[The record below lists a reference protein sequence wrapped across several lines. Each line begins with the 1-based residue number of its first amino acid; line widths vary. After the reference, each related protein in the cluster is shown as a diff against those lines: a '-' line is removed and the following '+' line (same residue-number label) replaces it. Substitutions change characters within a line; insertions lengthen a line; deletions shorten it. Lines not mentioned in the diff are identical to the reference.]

1 MFDKNK
7 FKYYVAVRNKTLG
20 DVAEYLGVSNST
32 LTRKINGESDFYR
45 AEIQGVAA
53 LLSLSQEQVSEIFFK

>member
-20 DVAEYLGVSNST
+20 DVADYLGISNST

-45 AEIQGVAA
+45 YEIQLVAE
-53 LLSLSQEQVSEIFFK
+53 LLYLSQEQVSEIFFN